1 MFSRI
6 AVTLLL
12 PLALASCGGGG
23 ESDTPP
29 PAQPAS
35 VTFAFRLRGLPAS
48 EEFRFSTTSEAFIAQ
63 ARAQLA
69 LPEAQ
74 RLRFVSGPIQAGN
87 GGQNLAWGW
96 HFTDASLVELAIE
109 LCDGRPSMVQ
119 ADLNYW
125 LGTVKSFCPW
135 SSYVHAEVQ

>member
-1 MFSRI
+1 MIHSRLF
-6 AVTLLL
+6 LLFVL
-12 PLALASCGGGG
+12 SFGLVSCGGG
-23 ESDTPP
+23 SDAPP

-35 VTFAFRLRGLPAS
+35 TTFAFRLRGLPES
-48 EEFRFSTTSEAFIAQ
+48 EEFRFSTTSQAFISQ
-63 ARAQLA
+63 ARAELA
-69 LPEAQ
+69 LPQAQ
-74 RLRFVSGPIQAGN
+74 RFRFVSGPIAAGN
-87 GGQNLAWGW
+87 GGHNLAWGW
-96 HFTDASLVELAIE
+96 HFTDAALVELSIE